1 MTMKEDHEPE
11 SRLSQ
16 EALFLHEARRLE
28 YEHQE
33 AELEQMYAE
42 IYADPAY
49 REEQL
54 RLEALFAP
62 ALLDGLEGS
71 K

>member
-1 MTMKEDHEPE
+1 MREDHTPE

-16 EALFLHEARRLE
+16 ETLSLYEANLLE
-28 YEHQE
+28 YKRQE

>member
-1 MTMKEDHEPE
+1 MREDHTPE

-16 EALFLHEARRLE
+16 EALSLYEANLLE
-28 YEHQE
+28 YKRQE